1 LGGKSDLRKAILI
14 STSHDTKE
22 IKSLA
27 KTLDFEVVKEV
38 IQKRELPDVRTFIG
52 KGKIEEIKEFLK
64 ENREIDLAIVDSDL
78 KPSQWFNLEKEFG
91 IEVYD
96 RLRLILSIFERRAE
110 SKEAKLQV
118 KLAQLRYERPF
129 VRELIHRSRA
139 GEHPGYMAGGEYQV
153 DDYYEMI
160 KRQMRKIKR
169 DLEKI
174 REDRDIRRKHRRE
187 AGFYLIAIAGYTN
200 AGKSSLLNLLTKE
213 NVKVE
218 KLLFSTLSTT
228 TARLNK
234 KMSFSRPPILL
245 TDTVGFIRNLPA
257 WVIDAFHSTLEE
269 IKVADL
275 VLLLVDISEDI
286 QEVREKLD
294 TSLREL
300 REIGVESSIL
310 IVFNK
315 IDELNER
322 VLKNK
327 IKSLGNL
334 INGMPYVAISVRKR
348 KNIDKLLELIGKN
361 LPSPVDLKIIL
372 PNNTEGHK
380 LLSELFEKAWIKNV
394 DYGKNIVLNVS
405 INPRIADKLMH
416 RCKRIGGKVYHK

>member
-1 LGGKSDLRKAILI
+1 M
-14 STSHDTKE
+14 KE
-22 IKSLA
+22 
-27 KTLDFEVVKEV
+27 F
-38 IQKRELPDVRTFIG
+38 IQRRDVPDVRTFIG
-52 KGKIEEIKEFLK
+52 KGKIEEIKKFLK
-64 ENREIDLAIVDSDL
+64 ENGEIDLAIVDADL

-96 RLRLILSIFERRAE
+96 RLRLILSIFEKRAE

-129 VRELIHRSRA
+129 VRELIHRARA

-160 KRQMRKIKR
+160 KRQMRKIRK

-174 REDRDIRRKHRRE
+174 REDREIRRRHRRE
-187 AGFYLIAIAGYTN
+187 IGFYLIAIAGYTN

-218 KLLFSTLSTT
+218 ELLFSTLSTK
-228 TARLNK
+228 TAKLNE

-275 VLLLVDISEDI
+275 ILLLVDISEDI
-286 QEVREKLD
+286 KEVREKLD
-294 TSLREL
+294 TSLKEL
-300 REIGVESSIL
+300 RDIGVESPIL

-315 IDELNER
+315 IDGLSKDALEE
-322 VLKNK
+322 K
-327 IKSLGNL
+327 INNLTDL
-334 INGMPYVAISVRKR
+334 INSHPFVAISVKER
-348 KNIDKLLELIGKN
+348 KNVGRLLELIGKN

-372 PNNTEGHK
+372 PNNAEGHK
-380 LLSELFEKAWIKNV
+380 FLSELFEKAWIRNINYGENIAV
-394 DYGKNIVLNVS
+394 DVS
-405 INPRIADKLMH
+405 INPRVADKLIH
-416 RCKRIGGKVYHK
+416 RCRQIGGKVHHK

>member
-1 LGGKSDLRKAILI
+1 M
-14 STSHDTKE
+14 KE
-22 IKSLA
+22 
-27 KTLDFEVVKEV
+27 F
-38 IQKRELPDVRTFIG
+38 IQRRDVPDVRTFIG
-52 KGKIEEIKEFLK
+52 KGKIEEIKEFLE
-64 ENREIDLAIVDSDL
+64 ENEEIDLAIVDADL

-96 RLRLILSIFERRAE
+96 RLRLILSIFEKRAE

-129 VRELIHRSRA
+129 VRELIHRARA

-160 KRQMRKIKR
+160 KRQMRKIRK

-174 REDRDIRRKHRRE
+174 REDREIRRRHRRE
-187 AGFYLIAIAGYTN
+187 IGFYLIAIAGYTN

-218 KLLFSTLSTT
+218 ELLFSTLSTT
-228 TARLNK
+228 TAKLNE

-275 VLLLVDISEDI
+275 ILLLVDISEDI
-286 QEVREKLD
+286 KEVREKLD
-294 TSLREL
+294 TSLKEL
-300 REIGVESSIL
+300 RDIGVESPIL

-315 IDELNER
+315 MDGLSKDALEE
-322 VLKNK
+322 K
-327 IKSLGNL
+327 INNLTDL
-334 INGMPYVAISVRKR
+334 INSHPFVAISVKER
-348 KNIDKLLELIGKN
+348 KNVGRLLELIGKN

-372 PNNTEGHK
+372 PNNAEGHK
-380 LLSELFEKAWIKNV
+380 FLSELFEKAWIRNINYGENIAV
-394 DYGKNIVLNVS
+394 DVS
-405 INPRIADKLMH
+405 INPRVADKLIH
-416 RCKRIGGKVYHK
+416 RCRQIGGKVHHK

>member
-1 LGGKSDLRKAILI
+1 MKK
-14 STSHDTKE
+14 
-22 IKSLA
+22 
-27 KTLDFEVVKEV
+27 F
-38 IQKRELPDVRTFIG
+38 IQRRDVPDVRTFIG
-52 KGKIEEIKEFLK
+52 KGKIEEIKEFLE
-64 ENREIDLAIVDSDL
+64 ENGEIDLAIVDADL

-96 RLRLILSIFERRAE
+96 RLRLILSIFEKRAE

-129 VRELIHRSRA
+129 VRELIHRARA

-160 KRQMRKIKR
+160 KRQMRKIRK

-174 REDRDIRRKHRRE
+174 REDREIRRRHRRE
-187 AGFYLIAIAGYTN
+187 IGFYLIAIAGYTN

-218 KLLFSTLSTT
+218 ELLFSTLSTT
-228 TARLNK
+228 TARLNE

-275 VLLLVDISEDI
+275 ILLLVDISEDI
-286 QEVREKLD
+286 KEVREKLD
-294 TSLREL
+294 TSLKEL
-300 REIGVESSIL
+300 RDIGVKSPIL

-315 IDELNER
+315 IDGLSKDALEE
-322 VLKNK
+322 K
-327 IKSLGNL
+327 INNLTDL
-334 INGMPYVAISVRKR
+334 INSHPFVAISVKER

-372 PNNTEGHK
+372 PNNAEGHK
-380 LLSELFEKAWIKNV
+380 FLSELFEKAWIRNINYGENIAV
-394 DYGKNIVLNVS
+394 DVS
-405 INPRIADKLMH
+405 INPRVADKLIH
-416 RCKRIGGKVYHK
+416 RCRQIGGKVHHK

>member
-1 LGGKSDLRKAILI
+1 
-14 STSHDTKE
+14 
-22 IKSLA
+22 
-27 KTLDFEVVKEV
+27 VKEF
-38 IQKRELPDVRTFIG
+38 IQRRDVPDVRTFIG
-52 KGKIEEIKEFLK
+52 KGKIEEIKKFLE
-64 ENREIDLAIVDSDL
+64 ENGEIDLAIVDADL

-96 RLRLILSIFERRAE
+96 RLRLILSIFEKRAE

-129 VRELIHRSRA
+129 VRELIHRARA

-160 KRQMRKIKR
+160 KRQMRKIRK

-174 REDRDIRRKHRRE
+174 REDREIRRRHRRE
-187 AGFYLIAIAGYTN
+187 IGFYLIAIAGYTN

-218 KLLFSTLSTT
+218 ELLFSTLSTT
-228 TARLNK
+228 TAKLNE

-275 VLLLVDISEDI
+275 ILLLVDISEDI
-286 QEVREKLD
+286 KEVREKLD
-294 TSLREL
+294 TSLKEL
-300 REIGVESSIL
+300 RDIGVESPIL

-315 IDELNER
+315 MDGLSKDALEEKINNLTDLID
-322 VLKNK
+322 
-327 IKSLGNL
+327 SH
-334 INGMPYVAISVRKR
+334 PFVAISVKER

-372 PNNTEGHK
+372 PNNAEGHK
-380 LLSELFEKAWIKNV
+380 FLSELFEKAWIRNINYGENIAV
-394 DYGKNIVLNVS
+394 DVS
-405 INPRIADKLMH
+405 INPRVADKLIH
-416 RCKRIGGKVYHK
+416 RCRQIGGKVHHK

>member
-1 LGGKSDLRKAILI
+1 M
-14 STSHDTKE
+14 
-22 IKSLA
+22 
-27 KTLDFEVVKEV
+27 
-38 IQKRELPDVRTFIG
+38 
-52 KGKIEEIKEFLK
+52 
-64 ENREIDLAIVDSDL
+64 
-78 KPSQWFNLEKEFG
+78 EKEFG

-96 RLRLILSIFERRAE
+96 RLRLILSIFEKRAE

-129 VRELIHRSRA
+129 VRELIHRARA

-160 KRQMRKIKR
+160 KRQMRKIRK

-174 REDRDIRRKHRRE
+174 REDREIRRRHRRE
-187 AGFYLIAIAGYTN
+187 IGFYLIAIAGYTN

-218 KLLFSTLSTT
+218 ELLFSTLSTT
-228 TARLNK
+228 TARLNE

-275 VLLLVDISEDI
+275 ILLLVDISEDI
-286 QEVREKLD
+286 KEVREKLD
-294 TSLREL
+294 TSLKEL
-300 REIGVESSIL
+300 RDIGVKSPIL

-315 IDELNER
+315 IDGLSKDALEE
-322 VLKNK
+322 K
-327 IKSLGNL
+327 INNLTDL
-334 INGMPYVAISVRKR
+334 INSHPFVAISVKER

-372 PNNTEGHK
+372 PNNAGGHK
-380 LLSELFEKAWIKNV
+380 LLSELFEKAWIRNINYGENIAV
-394 DYGKNIVLNVS
+394 DVS
-405 INPRIADKLMH
+405 INPRVADKLIH
-416 RCKRIGGKVYHK
+416 RCRQIGGKVHHK

>member
-1 LGGKSDLRKAILI
+1 
-14 STSHDTKE
+14 
-22 IKSLA
+22 
-27 KTLDFEVVKEV
+27 VKEF
-38 IQKRELPDVRTFIG
+38 IQRRDVPDVRTFIG
-52 KGKIEEIKEFLK
+52 KGKIEEIKKFLE
-64 ENREIDLAIVDSDL
+64 ENGEIDLAIVDADL

-96 RLRLILSIFERRAE
+96 RLRLILSIFEKRAE

-129 VRELIHRSRA
+129 VRELIHRARA

-160 KRQMRKIKR
+160 KRQMRKIRK

-174 REDRDIRRKHRRE
+174 REDREIRRRHRRE
-187 AGFYLIAIAGYTN
+187 IGFYLIAIAGYTN

-218 KLLFSTLSTT
+218 ELLFSTLSTK
-228 TARLNK
+228 TAKLNE

-275 VLLLVDISEDI
+275 ILLLVDISEDI
-286 QEVREKLD
+286 KEVREKLD
-294 TSLREL
+294 TSLKEL
-300 REIGVESSIL
+300 RDIGVESPIL

-315 IDELNER
+315 IDGLSKDALEE
-322 VLKNK
+322 K
-327 IKSLGNL
+327 INNLTDL
-334 INGMPYVAISVRKR
+334 INSHPFVAISVKER
-348 KNIDKLLELIGKN
+348 KNVGRLLELIGKN

-372 PNNTEGHK
+372 PNNAEGHK
-380 LLSELFEKAWIKNV
+380 FLSELFEKAWIRNINYGENIAV
-394 DYGKNIVLNVS
+394 DVS
-405 INPRIADKLMH
+405 INPRVADKLIH
-416 RCKRIGGKVYHK
+416 RCRQIGGKVHHK

>member
-1 LGGKSDLRKAILI
+1 M
-14 STSHDTKE
+14 KE
-22 IKSLA
+22 
-27 KTLDFEVVKEV
+27 F
-38 IQKRELPDVRTFIG
+38 IQRRDVPDVRTFIG
-52 KGKIEEIKEFLK
+52 KGKIEEIKEFLE
-64 ENREIDLAIVDSDL
+64 ENGEIDLAIVDADL

-96 RLRLILSIFERRAE
+96 RLRLILSIFEKRAE

-129 VRELIHRSRA
+129 VRELIHRARA

-160 KRQMRKIKR
+160 KRQMRKIRK

-174 REDRDIRRKHRRE
+174 REDREIRRRHRRE
-187 AGFYLIAIAGYTN
+187 IGFYLIAIAGYTN

-218 KLLFSTLSTT
+218 ELLFSTLSTT
-228 TARLNK
+228 TAKLNE

-275 VLLLVDISEDI
+275 ILLLVDISEDI
-286 QEVREKLD
+286 KEVREKLD
-294 TSLREL
+294 TSLKEL
-300 REIGVESSIL
+300 RDIGVESPIL

-315 IDELNER
+315 MDGLSKDALEE
-322 VLKNK
+322 K
-327 IKSLGNL
+327 INNLTDL
-334 INGMPYVAISVRKR
+334 INSHPFVAISVKER
-348 KNIDKLLELIGKN
+348 KNVGRLLELIGKN

-372 PNNTEGHK
+372 PNNAEGHK
-380 LLSELFEKAWIKNV
+380 FLSELFEKAWIRNINYGENIAV
-394 DYGKNIVLNVS
+394 DVS
-405 INPRIADKLMH
+405 INPRVADKLIH
-416 RCKRIGGKVYHK
+416 RCRQIGGKVHHK

>member
-1 LGGKSDLRKAILI
+1 M
-14 STSHDTKE
+14 KE
-22 IKSLA
+22 
-27 KTLDFEVVKEV
+27 F
-38 IQKRELPDVRTFIG
+38 IQRRDVPDVRTFIG
-52 KGKIEEIKEFLK
+52 KGKIEEIKKFLE
-64 ENREIDLAIVDSDL
+64 ENGEIDLAIVDADL

-96 RLRLILSIFERRAE
+96 RLRLILSIFEKRAE

-129 VRELIHRSRA
+129 VRELIHRARA

-160 KRQMRKIKR
+160 KRQMRKIRK

-174 REDRDIRRKHRRE
+174 REDREIRRRHRRE
-187 AGFYLIAIAGYTN
+187 IGFYLIAIAGYTN

-218 KLLFSTLSTT
+218 ELLFSTLSTT
-228 TARLNK
+228 TAKLNE

-275 VLLLVDISEDI
+275 ILLLVDISEDI
-286 QEVREKLD
+286 KEVREKLD
-294 TSLREL
+294 TSLKEL
-300 REIGVESSIL
+300 RDIGVESPIL

-315 IDELNER
+315 MDGLSKDALEE
-322 VLKNK
+322 K
-327 IKSLGNL
+327 INNLTDL
-334 INGMPYVAISVRKR
+334 INSHPFVAISVKER

-372 PNNTEGHK
+372 PNNAKGHK
-380 LLSELFEKAWIKNV
+380 FLSELFEKAWIRNINYGENIAV
-394 DYGKNIVLNVS
+394 DVS
-405 INPRIADKLMH
+405 INPRVADKLIH
-416 RCKRIGGKVYHK
+416 RCRQIGGKVHHK

>member
-1 LGGKSDLRKAILI
+1 M
-14 STSHDTKE
+14 KE
-22 IKSLA
+22 
-27 KTLDFEVVKEV
+27 F
-38 IQKRELPDVRTFIG
+38 IQRRDVPDVRTFIG
-52 KGKIEEIKEFLK
+52 KGKIEEIKEFLE
-64 ENREIDLAIVDSDL
+64 ENGEIDLAIVDADL

-96 RLRLILSIFERRAE
+96 RLRLILSIFEKRAE

-129 VRELIHRSRA
+129 VRELIHRARA

-160 KRQMRKIKR
+160 KRQMRKIRK

-174 REDRDIRRKHRRE
+174 REDREIRRRHRRE
-187 AGFYLIAIAGYTN
+187 IGFYLIAIAGYTN

-218 KLLFSTLSTT
+218 ELLFSTLSTT
-228 TARLNK
+228 TAKLNE

-275 VLLLVDISEDI
+275 ILLLVDISEDI
-286 QEVREKLD
+286 KEVREKLD
-294 TSLREL
+294 TSLKEL
-300 REIGVESSIL
+300 RDIGVESPIL

-315 IDELNER
+315 MDGLSKDALEE
-322 VLKNK
+322 K
-327 IKSLGNL
+327 INNLTDL
-334 INGMPYVAISVRKR
+334 INSHPFVAISVKER

-372 PNNTEGHK
+372 PNNAEGHK
-380 LLSELFEKAWIKNV
+380 FLSELFEKAWIRNINYGENIAV
-394 DYGKNIVLNVS
+394 DVS
-405 INPRIADKLMH
+405 INPRVADKLIH
-416 RCKRIGGKVYHK
+416 RCRQIGGKVHHK

>member
-1 LGGKSDLRKAILI
+1 M
-14 STSHDTKE
+14 KE
-22 IKSLA
+22 
-27 KTLDFEVVKEV
+27 F
-38 IQKRELPDVRTFIG
+38 IQRRDVPDVRTFIG
-52 KGKIEEIKEFLK
+52 KGKIEEIKEFLE
-64 ENREIDLAIVDSDL
+64 ENGEIDLAIVDADL

-91 IEVYD
+91 VEVYD
-96 RLRLILSIFERRAE
+96 RLRLILSIFEKRAE

-129 VRELIHRSRA
+129 VRELIHRARA

-160 KRQMRKIKR
+160 KRQMRKIRK

-174 REDRDIRRKHRRE
+174 REDREIRRRHRRE
-187 AGFYLIAIAGYTN
+187 IGFYLIAIAGYTN

-218 KLLFSTLSTT
+218 ELLFSTLSTT
-228 TARLNK
+228 TAKLNE

-275 VLLLVDISEDI
+275 ILLLVDISEDI
-286 QEVREKLD
+286 KEVREKLD
-294 TSLREL
+294 TSLKEL
-300 REIGVESSIL
+300 RDIGVESPIL

-315 IDELNER
+315 IDGLSKDALEE
-322 VLKNK
+322 K
-327 IKSLGNL
+327 INNLTDL
-334 INGMPYVAISVRKR
+334 INSHPFVAISVKER
-348 KNIDKLLELIGKN
+348 KNVGRLLELIGKN

-372 PNNTEGHK
+372 PNNAEGHK
-380 LLSELFEKAWIKNV
+380 FLSELFEKAWIRNINYGENIAV
-394 DYGKNIVLNVS
+394 DVS
-405 INPRIADKLMH
+405 INPRVADKLIH
-416 RCKRIGGKVYHK
+416 RCRQIGGKVHHK